1 MSKSVRITYC
11 LSHPIQYFS
20 PMFKRM
26 AEDFD
31 LTVLYYSDVSVR
43 GGMDKGFGRQI
54 QWDVPLLEGYQ
65 YKFVPNLS
73 GSPSMDNRFGDAIN
87 PGLWKAIRKTKA
99 EIVVVNGW
107 TYCSNWL
114 AIFSARLMGKQLWIR
129 AESPLNQELRKSK
142 KVLFLKKWFLGK
154 FLFRLLAN
162 KLLYIGK
169 ESKDFFKYY
178 GVKEE
183 KLVFTPYSIDNE
195 AFRARIPSGV
205 TSAALLEQ
213 LNLPPKKTILF
224 SGKFIEK
231 KRPLD
236 LLKAFALLKGRG
248 YSLVMVGDGELNKQM
263 TDYIRDQQLEEV
275 RLTGFI
281 NQADIPLYYKA
292 ASVFVMCSGM
302 GETWGLSVNEAMALG
317 KPVIVSQT
325 CGCHADLVENEVN
338 GFTYP
343 EGDIQLLA
351 FYIDRILSDDNLMDK
366 MGEAS
371 WKKVQ
376 QYSIDAIVNNL
387 LTETAKAS

>member
-1 MSKSVRITYC
+1 MNKTVRITYC

-31 LTVLYYSDVSVR
+31 LTVLYYSDVSVK
-43 GGMDKGFGRQI
+43 GGMDKGFGRQV
-54 QWDVPLLEGYQ
+54 QWDVPLLEGYKYQ
-65 YKFVPNLS
+65 FIKNYS
-73 GSPSMDNRFGDAIN
+73 GSKSMDNRFADAVN
-87 PGLWKAIRKTKA
+87 PGLFGAIRKSKA
-99 EIVVVNGW
+99 DIVIVNGW

-114 AIFSARLMGKQLWIR
+114 AIFSARLLGKQLWIR

-142 KVLFLKKWFLGK
+142 KVLFVKKWFLGK
-154 FLFRLLAN
+154 FLFRLFAN

-169 ESKDFFKYY
+169 ESREFFKYY

-195 AFRARIPSGV
+195 SFRSRIPTGV
-205 TSAALLEQ
+205 SPEALLQQ
-213 LNLPPKKTILF
+213 LNLPPRKTILF

-236 LLKAFALLKGRG
+236 LLKAFTLLKDRG
-248 YSLVMVGDGELNKQM
+248 YSLVMVGDGELSEEMKE
-263 TDYIRDQQLEEV
+263 YIRQQELKDV

-281 NQADIPLYYKA
+281 NQGDIPLYYKA

-343 EGDIQLLA
+343 EGDVQLLA
-351 FYIDRILSDDNLMDK
+351 YYIDRILSDDKLIEK

-371 WKKVQ
+371 AEKIQ
-376 QYSIDAIVNNL
+376 QYSIDVIVKNL